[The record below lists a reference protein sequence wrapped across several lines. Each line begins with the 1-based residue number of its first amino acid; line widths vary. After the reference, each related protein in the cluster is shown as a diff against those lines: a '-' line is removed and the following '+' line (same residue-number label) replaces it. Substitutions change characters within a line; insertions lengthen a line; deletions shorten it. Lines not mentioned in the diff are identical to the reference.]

1 MAGAAERTLS
11 SSRIRQARRRQL
23 VEAAI
28 ACIAEHGLAET
39 TLSAVTTRA
48 GLSHGLANFHFESKD
63 ALLSETLG
71 HLAEEHH
78 AEWRRALDSA
88 GPAAA
93 DRLSAVIAA
102 DFAPAV
108 CTPERLAVWFAFWG
122 QATHRPLYL
131 EVHQRH
137 DAARRALLRQLCA
150 EIAQGAGCGDA
161 KLDPA
166 RIARSIEALIDGLW
180 LQILLYPDML
190 GREEAHASAMDFL
203 ATLFPTQ
210 FAIAAPDEGSAP

>member
-93 DRLSAVIAA
+93 DRLGAVIAA

-122 QATHRPLYL
+122 QARTGRSISKSISVTTRPGARCYASCAPKS
-131 EVHQRH
+131 RRKRG
-137 DAARRALLRQLCA
+137 AAMRSSIRRAS
-150 EIAQGAGCGDA
+150 
-161 KLDPA
+161 PA
-166 RIARSIEALIDGLW
+166 
-180 LQILLYPDML
+180 
-190 GREEAHASAMDFL
+190 ASRR
-203 ATLFPTQ
+203 
-210 FAIAAPDEGSAP
+210 